1 MKKLWAL
8 CARKKLGHKR
18 QDCFNDGGEL
28 CECECHEMTREE
40 KELANGLDEFFIK
53 DKLKP

>member
-1 MKKLWAL
+1 MKKLWVL

-28 CECECHEMTREE
+28 CECECHEMTRGE
-40 KELANGLDEFFIK
+40 KELAKGLDDFFIK
-53 DKLKP
+53 DK